1 MIYFRHTKI
10 VTQQRIL
17 LFFIH
22 VQIFFVVVVANFS
35 PVRQFFSLR
44 FLSLSIDYSEF
55 YLPH

>member
-10 VTQQRIL
+10 VTLKRIL

-22 VQIFFVVVVANFS
+22 VQIFFLVVANFS